1 MVCRHCAC
9 NNYIWNLPFYGCG
22 DFMQK
27 KTKFSKKSKP
37 KLSAGRKV
45 TKKASKVV
53 ARKAAAHK
61 KPAKI
66 PHNIKSTAV
75 VRKSDAAAKKIA
87 EHAGDQQAAADEL
100 VRIKDAN
107 QIISGELFSEFVVKN
122 VGKQGVELTKALN
135 ASPHT
140 DDKLASRMDIKVN
153 EVRRMLNV
161 LNGYGITKYDIN
173 KDGKGWLTFRWY
185 LDREKL
191 NAFHGVLQEKQ
202 NGQKINLQEN
212 CNDFFYCDSCYKNQ
226 KLILPFDSAYEL
238 NFKCEGCGKI
248 LGVLNKEQANAL
260 FTSNSKPSI

>member
-1 MVCRHCAC
+1 
-9 NNYIWNLPFYGCG
+9 
-22 DFMQK
+22 MQK

-37 KLSAGRKV
+37 ELSTGRKPG
-45 TKKASKVV
+45 KKPSKAV
-53 ARKAAAHK
+53 ARKAAVHK
-61 KPAKI
+61 KPTKI
-66 PHNIKSTAV
+66 PHKIRSKAV
-75 VRKSDAAAKKIA
+75 VKKNDAAAKRVVA
-87 EHAGDQQAAADEL
+87 QAVDQQGSADEL
-100 VRIKDAN
+100 MRIKDAN

-122 VGKQGVELTKALN
+122 VGKQGVELAKTLN

-161 LNGYGITKYDIN
+161 LNGYGITRYDIN
-173 KDGKGWLTFRWY
+173 KDGKGWLTFKWY

-191 NAFHGVLQEKQ
+191 TAFHGVLQEKQ
-202 NGQKINLQEN
+202 NGQKVNLQEN